1 MEAGNS
7 TTGNGDEQD
16 GEHGTQLL
24 VGEAGV
30 NGQIH
35 GGVCND
41 QTNHSACDH
50 GNKHEGGHVVPGLL
64 QQPHGKHGGKEDIN
78 EGDIA
83 PCGLA
88 QDDGQICAND
98 KGQHD
103 ENDADDAFLPTGE
116 VELLLDQAKDH
127 SEDHE
132 HDGGGVFSRTL

>member
-24 VGEAGV
+24 IGEAGV

-64 QQPHGKHGGKEDIN
+64 QHMGST
-78 EGDIA
+78 A
-83 PCGLA
+83 
-88 QDDGQICAND
+88 
-98 KGQHD
+98 
-103 ENDADDAFLPTGE
+103 
-116 VELLLDQAKDH
+116 AKKI
-127 SEDHE
+127 
-132 HDGGGVFSRTL
+132 